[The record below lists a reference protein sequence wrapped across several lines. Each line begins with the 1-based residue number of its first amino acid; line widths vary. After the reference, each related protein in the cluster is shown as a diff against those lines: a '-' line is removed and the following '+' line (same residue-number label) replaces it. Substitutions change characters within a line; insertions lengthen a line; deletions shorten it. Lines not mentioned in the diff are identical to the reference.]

1 MDDFTTHI
9 EELNAKLTKKNSS
22 SQQNMALPAEAC
34 NGSVPTSFFIS
45 SLGNG
50 SLMPNS
56 SSSSQLAKESPLMDE
71 VPWLSVSFNPLI
83 FIFIYFFLIVL

>member
-34 NGSVPTSFFIS
+34 NGSAPTSFFIS
-45 SLGNG
+45 SLGNR